1 MPHGAGPDR
10 QAGEAKRTDRWL
22 AFCVHLFTAA
32 GAGCA
37 LLALL
42 AAVQAQ
48 WVAMFGWLGVALIID
63 GVDGSFARRFR
74 VAELL
79 PRWSGDVLDLVIDY
93 CTYVFIPAFALLRS
107 GLLPEAAAIPLCLGI
122 VISGALY
129 FADRD
134 MKIGGEYFRG
144 FPALWNGVAFHL
156 FVLKPAPW
164 IGAVVVAVLI
174 ALSFA
179 PYPSLHPIRARRLRP
194 LTLAVL
200 SGWALLALYAV
211 MRGLDPGFWPAVA
224 LSACGL
230 YLLFAGALIAR
241 MDRTA
246 A

>member
-1 MPHGAGPDR
+1 MPEGAGPDR
-10 QAGEAKRTDRWL
+10 EAGEAKRPDWRL

-42 AAVQAQ
+42 AAVHAH
-48 WVAMFGWLGVALIID
+48 WVAMFVWLGVALVID
-63 GVDGSFARRFR
+63 GIDGSFARRLQ
-74 VAELL
+74 VAQVL

-107 GLLPEAAAIPLCLGI
+107 GLLPEPATIPLCLGI

-144 FPALWNGVAFHL
+144 FPALWNAVIFHL
-156 FVLKPAPW
+156 FVLKPTPW
-164 IGAVVVAVLI
+164 LSATVVAILI
-174 ALSFA
+174 VLSFA
-179 PYPSLHPIRARRLRP
+179 PYPSLHPIRARTLRP

-200 SGWALLALYAV
+200 SGWAVLALYAV
-211 MRGLDPGFWPAVA
+211 IRGLDPGSWPALA
-224 LSACGL
+224 LSACGF